1 MLVVCGL
8 WFKVGKGLTG
18 EIEVGC
24 FGQPCCGF
32 IGLGRGLGKE
42 AMELLSPRGIG
53 LIGPSIPRCGYS
65 HGAHSEPV
73 ELFNLGLFRANVP
86 HLRPSTRS
94 Y

>member
-1 MLVVCGL
+1 MG
-8 WFKVGKGLTG
+8 
-18 EIEVGC
+18 
-24 FGQPCCGF
+24 FGSK
-32 IGLGRGLGKE
+32 LGRGSPERSRSVVLGNHVADSSDWVGRGLRKE